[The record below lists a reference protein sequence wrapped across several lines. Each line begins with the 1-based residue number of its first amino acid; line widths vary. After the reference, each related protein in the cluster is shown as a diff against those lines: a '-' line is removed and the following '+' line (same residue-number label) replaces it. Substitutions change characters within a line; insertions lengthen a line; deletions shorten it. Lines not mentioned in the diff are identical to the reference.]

1 MRIGS
6 AVVKLGGI
14 GLVGTLEKYR
24 RNGYSS
30 AVLRDA
36 VGYMADE
43 GYDLGLL
50 FTSIQPFYARLGWA
64 PFPQTNF
71 EIEVGRRR
79 EFESS
84 HWTVREFE
92 LKDLP
97 RVIEIYGEH
106 NRARTGTIVRKPRQW
121 SDGYGRQ
128 TGMPPTLVAERNG
141 VIGAYA
147 NVGLGEG
154 DANNVGDAFLST
166 YYPNIREL
174 GCAAGSEDA
183 LVALC
188 RGVLERAHDAGLEAI
203 TGRLPRHDTMT
214 LLLSRES
221 GMPLSFSIHERSMYR
236 VISLSSLLTKIAPE
250 LQRRLESAG
259 DTSALR
265 LLFVRCRRPVLRAHR
280 GPRQR
285 PHRGRRPRK
294 HPAGARLIPLLQAAL
309 RRLDLQRARRLQ
321 SRPGS
326 KPQPQRTLRSST
338 SSSQRESIPTGY
350 ATTSSRTADSHPASG
365 QDAHSVARPKKA
377 AAGEA
382 VYAKLRYVDR
392 VGPAVHDQFGHGHA
406 DHGGQLE
413 AVPAE
418 AHGHVEAVDLPG
430 LLQDGVPVR
439 GDREQP

>member
-221 GMPLSFSIHERSMYR
+221 GMSLSFSIHERSMYR

-259 DTSALR
+259 DTSASGSY
-265 LLFVRCRRPVLRAHR
+265 LFAVDGQSC
-280 GPRQR
+280 
-285 PHRGRRPRK
+285 
-294 HPAGARLIPLLQAAL
+294 AL
-309 RRLDLQRARRLQ
+309 
-321 SRPGS
+321 
-326 KPQPQRTLRSST
+326 T
-338 SSSQRESIPTGY
+338 
-350 ATTSSRTADSHPASG
+350 
-365 QDAHSVARPKKA
+365 
-377 AAGEA
+377 
-382 VYAKLRYVDR
+382 VDR
-392 VGPAVHDQFGHGHA
+392 GNV
-406 DHGGQLE
+406 
-413 AVPAE
+413 
-418 AHGHVEAVDLPG
+418 HVEADGRGRTRLELDSYRFFKLLFGDSTFSELADYNRVLG
-430 LLQDGVPVR
+430 LNLSPSDAALLDVLFPKGEHTHWIC
-439 GDREQP
+439 DYF